1 MKRVHFLI
9 ILGLFLV
16 SCRGINPFS
25 TGGGNPITN
34 GVQFDATPV
43 PTPPPYNLSPINAG
57 NVDQIQTIYTQHVNW
72 DSYAEYLLA
81 ISPNKMWVALTPK
94 NGAPL
99 YLQRL
104 KWTSDDSFV
113 PKGNGYSNFYLYQ
126 TTSLAFSLDSM
137 HFAIAN
143 ATDNSVLV
151 FDLTDLPT
159 DAKKTVLPI
168 GDRPEALTFTQD
180 NQKLIIGTDG
190 GVNGSLQL
198 WDFGAA
204 SLQQVISGNRLAGV
218 CRAAISPD
226 GKILA
231 AGSCANFEILTW
243 KVDNRFKP
251 LPQLAESLP
260 VSPCID
266 PCSDQYNVFAFN
278 PATGELASAID
289 FPNISIHNPL
299 TGQNSKNLTTQ
310 PVVGSLNGGDAVT
323 SLAFTSDGSIL
334 VMAANQELQL
344 INAQTGNLLWHHED
358 PKRIAAV
365 AISADSRLLIS
376 INADGDMVYWGV
388 LTR

>member
-1 MKRVHFLI
+1 MKHMLFLI

-16 SCRGINPFS
+16 SCGGINPFS
-25 TGGGNPITN
+25 AGGGNPITI
-34 GVQFDATPV
+34 GVQSDATPV
-43 PTPPPYNLSPINAG
+43 PTPPPYKLSPINAG

-113 PKGNGYSNFYLYQ
+113 PKGNGYTNFYLYQ

-143 ATDNSVLV
+143 AANNSVLV

-159 DAKKTVLPI
+159 DAKKTILPI

-180 NQKLIIGTDG
+180 NQKLIIGTNG
-190 GVNGSLQL
+190 GANGSMQL

-204 SLQQVISGNRLAGV
+204 SLQQVISGNRLDDV

-231 AGSCANFEILTW
+231 AGSCADFEILTW
-243 KVDNRFKP
+243 KVENGFKP
-251 LPQLAESLP
+251 LPQLAELLP
-260 VSPCID
+260 ASPCID
-266 PCSDQYNVFAFN
+266 PCSYQNNIFAFN

-289 FPNISIHNPL
+289 FPNISIHDPL
-299 TGQNSKNLTTQ
+299 TGQNIKNLTTQ
-310 PVVGSLNGGDAVT
+310 PVTGSDNGDVSIT
-323 SLAFTSDGSIL
+323 SLAFTSDGTIL

-344 INAQTGNLLWHHED
+344 INAQTGNLFWHYED

-365 AISADSRLLIS
+365 AISADSKLLIS
-376 INADGDMVYWGV
+376 INAKGDMVYWGV
-388 LTR
+388 PSK